1 MRVILIRD
9 VDRVG
14 AAGEVKDVAN
24 GYGRNY
30 LLPKGL
36 AELASADS
44 LKRADEY
51 RKAEERRQQALN
63 TEMEGLAGI
72 LDGLEVNIKAR
83 AGDKGRLYGSV
94 TSSDIAAEAL
104 RLIGHE
110 IDKRKIELHEPI
122 HHLGEHEVTVKL
134 SRDLAP
140 KLKVMVVAEGM
151 ESRKEGVAEEAAEV
165 ETEKKKAR
173 KKATGIDPDAEL
185 ATGSDTAE
193 PSGGMPV
200 EPVADSAKDT
210 IAEASGSQAEEA
222 AEGVFKEPSE

>member
-1 MRVILIRD
+1 MKIILIQD
-9 VDRVG
+9 VDRIG
-14 AAGEVKDVAN
+14 RAGEVKDVAN

-44 LKRADEY
+44 LKRAGEY

-72 LDGLEVNIKAR
+72 LDGLEVNIKAK

-94 TSSDIAAEAL
+94 TSSDIAEEAQ

-140 KLKVMVVAEGM
+140 TLKVMVTAEGM
-151 ESRKEGVAEEAAEV
+151 ESGGEGEVEEAEV
-165 ETEKKKAR
+165 EAEKKKGR
-173 KKATGIDPDAEL
+173 KKDTDIEPDAEL
-185 ATGSDTAE
+185 AAGSDSAE
-193 PSGGMPV
+193 ASGEVPIA
-200 EPVADSAKDT
+200 PADDSTEDT
-210 IAEASGSQAEEA
+210 IAEASGAQTEEA
-222 AEGVFKEPSE
+222 AEDVFKEPSE